1 MLDSVRRKSGLFGV
15 MIGGGMASVV
25 LFGGTPPIVAGAV
38 AVVWTIT
45 GAITL
50 FTDQMYEKDMTTWT
64 AIFIGTSVFA
74 IFSLVPIL
82 DSGNFGALFAI
93 IGGVALTS
101 YHAGIATVHTRQT
114 VSTETANQAPDSD

>member
-15 MIGGGMASVV
+15 MIGGGMASVL
-25 LFGGTPPIVAGAV
+25 LFGGKPPIVAGAV

-50 FTDQMYEKDMTTWT
+50 FTDQMYEKDVTKWT
-64 AIFIGTSVFA
+64 AICIVTSVFA

-82 DSGNFGALFAI
+82 DSGNSGAVFLVMI
-93 IGGVALTS
+93 GVAVTS

-114 VSTETANQAPDSD
+114 VSTETAKQVPDSD